1 MCSHRCSCVPPPPE
15 PLQLAARVLEGAVP
29 CQSQGA
35 ENFHVVED
43 LLALPI
49 PLLYLVPTK
58 QRRKILRKSGA
69 PSGSLTPA
77 AKGPAPHK
85 EAGGLEV
92 S

>member
-1 MCSHRCSCVPPPPE
+1 MCSHRCSRVPPPPE

-77 AKGPAPHK
+77 AKGPAPRK